1 VTRSLEAA
9 FAALRSEN
17 VAPVEETLAPVYD
30 ALVAGVDDPYDDQ
43 AWIVD
48 AELEDEAAS
57 ILEVGCGVGGL
68 LARLAADRD
77 RVVGVDERGDALWFA
92 RQRTD
97 APVVRG
103 DPAALPFD
111 GEFGACVSLGCRTGR
126 LEDPRAA
133 LAGAFDAL
141 APGGRLV
148 LDAPT
153 EPSAVLEDRW
163 DGAHDR
169 YRLRRS
175 VAAGEVS
182 GDRARVA
189 VEYSLSDDRT
199 GDSVEASETLS
210 IRLFEADDL
219 ASSLASLGFVDV
231 EVTRNPGVDDAVLAT
246 ASKPR

>member
-1 VTRSLEAA
+1 MTRSLEAA
-9 FAALRSEN
+9 FVALRSEN

-48 AELEDEAAS
+48 AELEAEAAS

-103 DPAALPFD
+103 DPATLPFD

-126 LEDPRAA
+126 
-133 LAGAFDAL
+133 
-141 APGGRLV
+141 
-148 LDAPT
+148 
-153 EPSAVLEDRW
+153 LEDRW